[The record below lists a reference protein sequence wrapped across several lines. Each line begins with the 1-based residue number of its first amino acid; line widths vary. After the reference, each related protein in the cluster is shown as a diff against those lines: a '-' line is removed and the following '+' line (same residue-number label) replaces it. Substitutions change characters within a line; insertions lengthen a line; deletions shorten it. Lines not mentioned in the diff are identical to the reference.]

1 MKIECTC
8 GSMIFDG
15 GDDLP
20 HKAHTVPDRLWNK
33 TFDAIDKLVENA
45 ATKAQR
51 DAACTKIRS
60 LFADAARLAWQCRD
74 CGRLYMD
81 DAARDLQAYAPEDG
95 ATRDLFGRD

>member
-8 GSMIFDG
+8 GSLIFDG

-20 HKAHTVPDRLWNK
+20 HKAHVIPDKLWNA
-33 TFDAIDKLVENA
+33 TFEAIDKLVENA

-51 DAACTKIRS
+51 EAACMHIRT
-60 LFADAARLAWQCRD
+60 LVIKAARMGWQCRE

-81 DAARDLQAYAPEDG
+81 DVENKLQSYAPEDG
-95 ATRDLFGRD
+95 ATRDLFGR